1 MPENFITNI
10 RTIFSIQQGDEKFK
24 RFFGF
29 FKNCANPKMLSF
41 HPIHHRCFA
50 TPKSIPKLK
59 TLITSALT
67 EFFYVNIYVFFC
79 CILLRFT

>member
-1 MPENFITNI
+1 MIYENQVIFHKKCVRGLNYDVHGYRLTKRYYITPEFTV
-10 RTIFSIQQGDEKFK
+10 
-24 RFFGF
+24 
-29 FKNCANPKMLSF
+29 L
-41 HPIHHRCFA
+41 RCFA

>member
-1 MPENFITNI
+1 MLVNRCSVLNKICSTIWHIEN
-10 RTIFSIQQGDEKFK
+10 
-24 RFFGF
+24 
-29 FKNCANPKMLSF
+29 
-41 HPIHHRCFA
+41 HRCFA